1 MQTIRVPWKASEV
14 DRARIA
20 EWQRHRA
27 VATRTAYANAEGKS
41 FKELRR
47 IAYPIIPWV
56 AGISIVQQ
64 WREYLFVKEFQMVP
78 WSSEAR
84 TISRGDKKVSFP
96 EKNGKKIDK
105 LVQLKSSVTEP
116 DGEIDIFVYQ
126 ATLKLVK

>member
-1 MQTIRVPWKASEV
+1 MQTQKAKASKNLEF
-14 DRARIA
+14 
-20 EWQRHRA
+20 
-27 VATRTAYANAEGKS
+27 Y
-41 FKELRR
+41 LR